1 MPLGKV
7 RTRDILS
14 KGVKYASV
22 VATVEVDYVT
32 RKPEQVASFVP
43 EKEAPFNFLPKYS
56 GRRRKR
62 RSLSVP

>member
-1 MPLGKV
+1 M
-7 RTRDILS
+7 S

-62 RSLSVP
+62 RSFSVP